1 MGSSQ
6 HILVVDDDPRI
17 CRVVARYLSSEGYT
31 VHTASDSA
39 EMRRHMVNCSPDL
52 LILDI
57 VLPGE
62 NGLSLARSVRTH
74 SEVPIIMLT
83 GKSDTVDK
91 VVGLEIGADDYI
103 TKPFEERELLA
114 RVRSVLRRSSQKA
127 SQASNCAHSV
137 AYFAGWLLDLIAHE
151 LTSPNGTTVYLTTH
165 EWDLLYALVE
175 RHDRVLSR
183 EDLLESVAG
192 REWAP
197 QDRSIDVL
205 VGKLRAKLEDDPQH
219 PRLIRT
225 IRGLGYKFTCKV
237 EFS

>member
-1 MGSSQ
+1 
-6 HILVVDDDPRI
+6 
-17 CRVVARYLSSEGYT
+17 
-31 VHTASDSA
+31 
-39 EMRRHMVNCSPDL
+39 MVSNSPDL

-62 NGLSLARSVRTH
+62 NGLSLAKSVRAY

-83 GKSDTVDK
+83 GKIDTVDK

-127 SQASNCAHSV
+127 TQVPNREPSV
-137 AYFAGWLLDLIAHE
+137 VYFAGWLLDVVAHE
-151 LTSPNGTTVYLTTH
+151 LTSPKGTTVYLTTH
-165 EWDLLYALVE
+165 EWDLLYALVK
-175 RHDRVLSR
+175 RHNRALSR
-183 EDLLESVAG
+183 EELLESVAG

-219 PRLIRT
+219 PKLIQT
-225 IRGLGYKFTCKV
+225 IRGVGYKFTCKV
-237 EFS
+237 DFT

>member
-1 MGSSQ
+1 VGSSQ
-6 HILVVDDDPRI
+6 NILVVDDDPRI
-17 CRVVARYLSSEGYT
+17 CRVVARYLRSEGYT

-39 EMRRHMVNCSPDL
+39 EMRHQMVNAPPDL

-62 NGLSLARSVRTH
+62 NGLSLAKSVRTR

-83 GKSDTVDK
+83 GKSNTVDK

-114 RVRSVLRRSSQKA
+114 RVHSVLRRSSQKA
-127 SQASNCAHSV
+127 SQASNRAHSV
-137 AYFAGWLLDLIAHE
+137 VYFAGWRLDLIAHE
-151 LTSPNGTTVYLTTH
+151 LTSPNAATVYLTTH

-175 RHDRVLSR
+175 RYNRVLSR

-219 PRLIRT
+219 PKLIRT